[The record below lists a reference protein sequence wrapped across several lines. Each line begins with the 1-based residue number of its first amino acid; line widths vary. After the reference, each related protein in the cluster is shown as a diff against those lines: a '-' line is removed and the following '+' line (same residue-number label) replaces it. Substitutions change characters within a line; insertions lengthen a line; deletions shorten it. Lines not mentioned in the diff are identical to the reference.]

1 MSQTSN
7 QQIISPLILEQ
18 IQKAKNTI
26 TKINKEQCLQL
37 ENLFQAFKTRLITEI
52 DKQQDKTSTRRLR
65 KSKSTTDNT
74 RQQTLCK
81 YMKKNESNN

>member
-52 DKQQDKTSTRRLR
+52 DKQQDKTKHPQEDSENQNLQPIIL
-65 KSKSTTDNT
+65 DN
-74 RQQTLCK
+74 K
-81 YMKKNESNN
+81 HYVNI